1 MWRLGFF
8 FHEMAFGLLS
18 IFLPLYIVSIGGSL
32 VHIGI
37 MSATALVLAIPASFF
52 WGYLCDKTRHYKRY
66 ILISFLSSTIILFFF
81 TISTAIGFLIMLY
94 AVMSIFHVAHEA
106 PKNVLIAEFY
116 TRKEWEKAFAFYEG
130 FTETGWLI
138 GLLLGFFMSIY
149 GIGPTFTL
157 LLCSGLNLVA
167 FTVSLILVTDPLLIF
182 ERSLVNIEKAV
193 GFTHKGMIVATKILD
208 GLPLDVK
215 LKKENHYA
223 FFAGLVLFSLA
234 TSMLFTPLP
243 VFFSHCL
250 AFSTSVVFVIYALN
264 SAAGVVGY
272 FLAGSKS
279 NISAEKSAV
288 SKIVIFRSMLALSL
302 ISLAWM
308 PAYTLTLSTL
318 ILVLMGFAYA
328 LFLVFTLSLS
338 MELMPQG
345 KTGLFNVLVGLGGAG
360 GSFVGPFLAET
371 CGFTLVFVVSS
382 LIFLLASIAFKIFA

>member
-66 ILISFLSSTIILFFF
+66 ILISFLSSTIMLFFF

-243 VFFSHCL
+243 VFFSHFL

-382 LIFLLASIAFKIFA
+382 LIFLLASVAFKIFA

>member
-66 ILISFLSSTIILFFF
+66 ILISFLSSTIMLFFF

-371 CGFTLVFVVSS
+371 WGFTLVFVVSS

>member
-138 GLLLGFFMSIY
+138 GLLLGFFISIY
-149 GIGPTFTL
+149 GICPTFTL

-250 AFSTSVVFVIYALN
+250 AFSASVVFVIYALN

-272 FLAGSKS
+272 FLAGSKL
-279 NISAEKSAV
+279 NIGAEKSAV

-382 LIFLLASIAFKIFA
+382 LIFLLASVAFKIFA

>member
-66 ILISFLSSTIILFFF
+66 ILISFLSSTIMLFFF

-382 LIFLLASIAFKIFA
+382 LIFLLASVAFKIFA

>member
-1 MWRLGFF
+1 M
-8 FHEMAFGLLS
+8 
-18 IFLPLYIVSIGGSL
+18 
-32 VHIGI
+32 
-37 MSATALVLAIPASFF
+37 
-52 WGYLCDKTRHYKRY
+52 
-66 ILISFLSSTIILFFF
+66 LFFF

-149 GIGPTFTL
+149 SIGPTFTL

-243 VFFSHCL
+243 VFFSHYL
-250 AFSTSVVFVIYALN
+250 AFSTRVVFVIYALN

-371 CGFTLVFVVSS
+371 WGFTLVFVVSS
-382 LIFLLASIAFKIFA
+382 LIFLLASIVFKIFA